1 MKNLQMY
8 GPVSSMPSPASNR
21 TVKMVAECPKSID
34 EWKDREKMKH
44 CSSITQ
50 DITSKSKLRYHCVLN
65 GDGTHLI
72 EVCAPSKYVH
82 GKYS

>member
-8 GPVSSMPSPASNR
+8 GSVSSMPSPASNR
-21 TVKMVAECPKSID
+21 TVKMVDNCPKSIN
-34 EWKDREKMKH
+34 EWKDRENLKN

-50 DITSKSKLRYHCVLN
+50 DITSKSKLWYHCVLN

-72 EVCAPSKYVH
+72 EVCAPSKNIH